1 MQNKIPAT
9 GVLITNL
16 GTPDAPNASALRR
29 YLAEFLWDK
38 RVVEI
43 PRPIWWLVLHGI
55 ILRTRPAKSAEAY
68 ESVWMDGGSPLMV
81 YAQSQRQAL
90 EAKLTERFAGPV
102 EVALGMRYGNPSIE
116 SAMEKLRDAGVQ
128 RLLVLPLYPQYS
140 AATTA
145 STFDAVSA
153 VMNKWRSIPELRFV
167 RNYHDNEA
175 YIQALANS
183 IEENWQE
190 NGRGDKIIFSFHG
203 MPKRTLHAGDP
214 YHCECQKTARLVAEK
229 LGLNKD
235 QYLVSFQSLFG
246 KEEWLKPY
254 TSDTLKQL
262 GAEGVKSLDIACP
275 GFSADCV
282 ETLEEIM
289 IENKEY
295 FTESGG
301 ECFNYIPCLNDR
313 EDHIDAL
320 TSIVVNHTQGWAE
333 TGADWNQET
342 AQQALEN
349 SQRLT
354 EAMQYNKK

>member
-1 MQNKIPAT
+1 MQKKIPVT

-16 GTPDAPNASALRR
+16 GTPDAPTASALRR
-29 YLAEFLWDK
+29 YLAQFLWDK

-43 PRPIWWLVLHGI
+43 PRPIWWLILHGI

-68 ESVWMDGGSPLMV
+68 ESVWTEGGSPLLV
-81 YAQSQRQAL
+81 YGKGQKDALQARL
-90 EAKLTERFAGPV
+90 KERFAGPMVV
-102 EVALGMRYGNPSIE
+102 ELGMRYGNPSIE
-116 SAMEKLRDAGVQ
+116 SAMEKLRDAGAQ
-128 RLLVLPLYPQYS
+128 RLLVLALYPQYS

-145 STFDAVSA
+145 STFDAVA
-153 VMNKWRSIPELRFV
+153 QVLNKWRWIPELRFV
-167 RNYHDNEA
+167 QHYHDSES

-183 IEENWQE
+183 IEENWQQH
-190 NGRGDKIIFSFHG
+190 GRGEKLIFSFHG

-229 LGLNKD
+229 LNLNQD

-262 GAEGVKSLDIACP
+262 AAEGVKSLDIACP

-289 IENKEY
+289 IENKGY
-295 FTESGG
+295 FVDAGG
-301 ECFNYIPCLNDR
+301 ERFNYIPCLNVRD
-313 EDHIDAL
+313 DHITAIED
-320 TSIVVNHTQGWAE
+320 IVISHTRGWAE
-333 TGADWNQET
+333 TSPDWDATQV
-342 AQQALEN
+342 QQALED
-349 SQRLT
+349 SQTRT
-354 EAMQYNKK
+354 DAMQYNK